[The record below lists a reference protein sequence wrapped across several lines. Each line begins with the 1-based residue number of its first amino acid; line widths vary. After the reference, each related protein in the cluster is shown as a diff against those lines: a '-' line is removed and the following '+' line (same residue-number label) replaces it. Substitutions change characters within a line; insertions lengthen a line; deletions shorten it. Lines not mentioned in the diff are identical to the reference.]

1 MTLLSLT
8 SIFGP
13 MKDIFLADA
22 HLLDPA
28 DDNYQRLLTFLRQQ
42 RGTIRNLV
50 MLGDIFEFWLGYR
63 HTVFAPFVPLLEELR
78 LQRESG
84 TELIFVEGNHD
95 FHLGPYFS
103 ETLDCR
109 ILPDGGALELDG
121 KRVFIAHGDLINPAD
136 RGYRL
141 LRSFFRCHLSRLL
154 LPLAPPDWAWGVSR
168 WASHQSSRRKKGSHR
183 YLPEELLV
191 NFARERFAEGY
202 DAVLIGHFHIPLYRQ
217 LDGKLLIC
225 LGDWI
230 EQDSY
235 AVFENG
241 AFALKRA

>member
-1 MTLLSLT
+1 
-8 SIFGP
+8 

-28 DDNYQRLLTFLRQQ
+28 DDNYKRLLTFLRQQ

-95 FHLGPYFS
+95 FHLGRYFS
-103 ETLDCR
+103 ETLKCR

-121 KRVFIAHGDLINPAD
+121 KRVFIAHGDLVNPAD

-141 LRSFFRCHLSRLL
+141 LRSFLRCRLSRLL
-154 LPLAPPDWAWGVSR
+154 LPLVPPDWAWGVSR
-168 WASHQSSRRKKGSHR
+168 WASHQSSRRKKASQR
-183 YLPEELLV
+183 YLPEELLQ

>member
-1 MTLLSLT
+1 
-8 SIFGP
+8 

-22 HLLDPA
+22 HLLDPE
-28 DDNYQRLLTFLRQQ
+28 DENYRRLLAFLKQQ
-42 RGTIRNLV
+42 RGTIRHLV

-84 TELIFVEGNHD
+84 AELIFVEGNHD

-103 ETLDCR
+103 ETLKCR

-136 RGYRL
+136 RGYRF
-141 LRSFFRCHLSRLL
+141 LRWALRCRLSRLL
-154 LPLAPPDWAWGVSR
+154 MALAPPDWTWRISR
-168 WASHQSSRRKKGSHR
+168 WASHQSSRRKQCR
-183 YLPEELLV
+183 QPYLPEELLL

-202 DAVLIGHFHIPLYRQ
+202 DTVLTGHFHIPLYRQ
-217 LDGKLLIC
+217 IDGKLLIC

>member
-1 MTLLSLT
+1 
-8 SIFGP
+8 

-22 HLLDPA
+22 HLLDPE
-28 DDNYQRLLTFLRQQ
+28 DENYRRLLAFLKQR
-42 RGTIRNLV
+42 RGTIRHLV

-63 HTVFAPFVPLLEELR
+63 HTVFTPFIPLLEELR

-103 ETLDCR
+103 ETLKCR

-136 RGYRL
+136 RGYRF
-141 LRSFFRCHLSRLL
+141 LRWTLRCRLSRLL
-154 LPLAPPDWAWGVSR
+154 MALAPPDLTWKISR
-168 WASHQSSRRKKGSHR
+168 WASQQSSRRKQRSQR
-183 YLPEELLV
+183 YLPEELLL

-202 DAVLIGHFHIPLYRQ
+202 DTVLTGHFHIPLYRKI
-217 LDGKLLIC
+217 DGKLLIC

>member
-1 MTLLSLT
+1 
-8 SIFGP
+8 

-28 DDNYQRLLTFLRQQ
+28 ADNYQRLLTFLRQQ

-141 LRSFFRCHLSRLL
+141 LRRFLRCRLSRLL
-154 LPLAPPDWAWGVSR
+154 LPLVPPDWAWRISR
-168 WASHQSSRRKKGSHR
+168 WASHQSSRRKKRSLR
-183 YLPEELLV
+183 YLPEKLLL
-191 NFARERFAEGY
+191 NFAQERFAEGY
-202 DAVLIGHFHIPLYRQ
+202 DAVITGHFHIPLYRN

>member
-1 MTLLSLT
+1 
-8 SIFGP
+8 

-42 RGTIRNLV
+42 RGTIRHLV

-103 ETLDCR
+103 ETLECR
-109 ILPDGGALELDG
+109 ILPDGGVLELDE
-121 KRVFIAHGDLINPAD
+121 KRVFIAHGDLINPTD
-136 RGYRL
+136 RGYRF
-141 LRSFFRCHLSRLL
+141 LRWVLRCRLSRLL
-154 LPLAPPDWAWGVSR
+154 MALAPPDWTWQVSR
-168 WASHQSSRRKKGSHR
+168 WASRLSSRRKKRSHR
-183 YLPEELLV
+183 YLPEELLL

-202 DAVLIGHFHIPLYRQ
+202 DAVLTGHFHIPLYRQ

-241 AFALKRA
+241 TFALKRA

>member
-1 MTLLSLT
+1 
-8 SIFGP
+8 

-28 DDNYQRLLTFLRQQ
+28 DNNYQRLLTFLRQQ

-50 MLGDIFEFWLGYR
+50 MLGDIFEFWVGYR

-103 ETLDCR
+103 EILECR
-109 ILPDGGALELDG
+109 ILPDGGTLELDG
-121 KRVFIAHGDLINPAD
+121 KRIFIAHGDQVNPDD

-141 LRSFFRCHLSRLL
+141 LRSALRCRLSRLL
-154 LPLAPPDWAWGVSR
+154 LALAPPDWAWRVSR
-168 WASHQSSRRKKGSHR
+168 WASRLSSRRKKSR
-183 YLPEELLV
+183 VCYLPEELLL
-191 NFARERFAEGY
+191 NFAQERFAEGY
-202 DAVLIGHFHIPLYRQ
+202 DAVLIGHFHIPLYRK
-217 LDGKLLIC
+217 LDEKLLVC

>member
-1 MTLLSLT
+1 
-8 SIFGP
+8 

-28 DDNYQRLLTFLRQQ
+28 AGNYQRLLTFLEQQ
-42 RGTIRNLV
+42 RGTIRHLV
-50 MLGDIFEFWLGYR
+50 MLGDIFEFWIGYR

-78 LQRESG
+78 RQRDSG
-84 TELIFVEGNHD
+84 TKLVFVEGNHD

-103 ETLDCR
+103 ETLGCR
-109 ILPDGGALELDG
+109 ILPDGGDLELDG
-121 KRVFIAHGDLINPAD
+121 RRVFIAHGDLVNPAD

-141 LRSFFRCHLSRLL
+141 LRRLLRCRLSRLL
-154 LPLAPPDWAWGVSR
+154 LPLVPPDWAWRVAR
-168 WASHQSSRRKKGSHR
+168 WASRLSARRKGCSR
-183 YLPEELLV
+183 CYLPEKELL

-202 DAVLIGHFHIPLYRQ
+202 DAVLTGHFHIPLYRQ
-217 LDGKLLIC
+217 LDGKVLIS